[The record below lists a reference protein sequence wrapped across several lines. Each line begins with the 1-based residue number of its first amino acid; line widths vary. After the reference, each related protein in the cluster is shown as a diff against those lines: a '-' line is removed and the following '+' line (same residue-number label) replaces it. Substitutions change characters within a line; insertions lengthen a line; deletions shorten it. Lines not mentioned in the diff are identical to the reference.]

1 MATFH
6 IKQQQQIQHE
16 PDNSNGE
23 CKNCKTQSSN
33 LKILPCL
40 HSFCCVCLQSYIIRN
55 PLNEFSLRCPTCRR
69 DVQLDSSGINSLP
82 SSFFLQDYFSEVAIC
97 QNGEQSNNEQSNVS
111 SLNIP
116 WFKYHHQFK
125 NNSNPS
131 QVNLRECG
139 SCDEGDLAKYTCK
152 QCSEYLCENCT
163 RAHQRVS
170 LTKGHQIV
178 NLHQNEHFLHQDL
191 ATIKIECNDA
201 LKFKLPISEYT
212 RSTVSS
218 FITNNLSL
226 SANYLENLTRENSN
240 NHTSTPVY
248 RVSNSMAL
256 PPLSSSS
263 APTLLSSIPSGGRS
277 PVFCELHGR
286 EYAFFC
292 NFCFMPVCRDCM
304 NNDHNGHSISMLSS
318 ASVNQTDTKKSSSE
332 LVSDLRKEI
341 KLMEDSLCNIQTFI
355 EKVEIKSKAVSN
367 DIRLT
372 VKRHIAA
379 IEEREKEL
387 MLHVDKIR
395 QVKRKALLVQA
406 EQMKLSISK
415 LKIATDSFEMEQ
427 KLSDINEVKAML
439 TSLQNQRSLRNPW
452 EDETILFTP
461 PDAALQTAL
470 AAMGIISSSVYP
482 PLCTA
487 VGEGLRR
494 GIRGKVTMFTIIAK
508 DHQGAN
514 RCIGGDVVRVIINTP
529 DGKQL
534 YGEVYDRQNGNY
546 TVSYRPYIEGDHQVY
561 ATVREQPIMDS
572 PFLMTVKSGR
582 NYSSVGQSYFQFGSE
597 GEEGGQLCRPWG
609 VCCDKDGN
617 IVVADRSNNRI
628 QVFDQKGKFIRKFG
642 SAGFRNGQFDR
653 PAGVCVDNQN
663 RIIVADKDNHRVQVF
678 KLDGSFILKF
688 GDRGNKNGQFTYPWD
703 VAANS
708 QGQILVSDT
717 RNHRIQ
723 LFSPD
728 GNFLNKY
735 GFDGPLWK
743 HFDSPRGVAFNH
755 EGHMVVTDFNN
766 HRLLVIHQDFQTARF
781 LGTEGSNNGQFM
793 RPQGVTID
801 HEGNIIVADSKNHR
815 IQIFQPNGNFYT
827 KFGGF
832 GNMIGQLDRPS
843 GLCVSPEGM
852 ILVVDFGN
860 NRIQAF

>member
-6 IKQQQQIQHE
+6 VRYQQPLQHE
-16 PDNSNGE
+16 TENASIE
-23 CKNCKTQSSN
+23 CKNCKSKNNN

-40 HSFCCVCLQSYIIRN
+40 HSFCCGCLQSYIIRN
-55 PLNEFSLRCPTCRR
+55 VLNEFSLRCPTCRR

-82 SSFFLQDYFSEVAIC
+82 SNLFFQDLFSEVIVL
-97 QNGEQSNNEQSNVS
+97 QNGEQPYNEQTNSALPWVKYRHKNKSNLKTS
-111 SLNIP
+111 QD
-116 WFKYHHQFK
+116 HQLVEFSTSD
-125 NNSNPS
+125 N
-131 QVNLRECG
+131 
-139 SCDEGDLAKYTCK
+139 GDLAKYNCK
-152 QCSEYLCENCT
+152 KCSDYLCENCSY
-163 RAHQRVS
+163 AHQNINSNKV
-170 LTKGHQIV
+170 V
-178 NLHQNEHFLHQDL
+178 DLHQNLSL
-191 ATIKIECNDA
+191 LKIECNDNIKSIQPE
-201 LKFKLPISEYT
+201 LT
-212 RSTVSS
+212 RSTINS
-218 FITNNLSL
+218 FITNNPLQ
-226 SANYLENLTRENSN
+226 SANYFDTLARENLN
-240 NHTSTPVY
+240 NHFSTPVY
-248 RVSNSMAL
+248 RVSTSIAL
-256 PPLSSSS
+256 SPSSSVPS
-263 APTLLSSIPSGGRS
+263 LLSSIPSGGRS

-286 EYAFFC
+286 EYMFFC
-292 NFCFMPVCRDCM
+292 NFCFIPVCRDCM
-304 NNDHNGHSISMLSS
+304 NNDHNGHNISMLNTTTTNSS
-318 ASVNQTDTKKSSSE
+318 ISQVDNKKSSSD

-341 KLMEDSLCNIQTFI
+341 KLMEDSLCNIQTFVD
-355 EKVEIKSKAVSN
+355 KVETKSKAISS
-367 DIRLT
+367 DIRIT
-372 VKRHIAA
+372 VKRHIIAM
-379 IEEREKEL
+379 EEREKEL
-387 MLHVDKIR
+387 LLQVEKIR

-415 LKIATDSFEMEQ
+415 LKIATDSFEIEQ
-427 KLSDINEVKAML
+427 KLSDANEVKAML
-439 TSLQNQRSLRNPW
+439 TSLQNQRLLRHPW
-452 EDETILFTP
+452 EDDTISFTP
-461 PDAALQTAL
+461 PDVALQTAL
-470 AAMGIISSSVYP
+470 ASMGFISSSAYP

-494 GIRGKVTMFTIIAK
+494 GIRGKLTMFTIIAK
-508 DHQGAN
+508 DHHGAN
-514 RCIGGDVVRVIINTP
+514 RCVGGDVVRVIISTP
-529 DGKQL
+529 DGKQI
-534 YGEVYDRQNGNY
+534 YGDVYDRQNGNY
-546 TVSYRPYIEGDHQVY
+546 TVSYRPYVEGDHQVY
-561 ATVREQPIMDS
+561 ATIREQPIMDS

-582 NYSSVGQSYFQFGSE
+582 NYSGIGQSYFQFGTE

-609 VCCDKDGN
+609 ICCDKDGN
-617 IVVADRSNNRI
+617 IIVADRSNNRI
-628 QVFDQKGKFIRKFG
+628 QVFDQKGKFISMFG

-678 KLDGSFILKF
+678 KLDGSYILKF

-723 LFSPD
+723 LFSSD
-728 GNFLNKY
+728 GTFLNKY

-815 IQIFQPNGNFYT
+815 VQIFQPNGNFYT
-827 KFGGF
+827 KFGVF
-832 GNMIGQLDRPS
+832 GTMVGQLDRPS
-843 GLCVSPEGM
+843 GLCVSPDGI